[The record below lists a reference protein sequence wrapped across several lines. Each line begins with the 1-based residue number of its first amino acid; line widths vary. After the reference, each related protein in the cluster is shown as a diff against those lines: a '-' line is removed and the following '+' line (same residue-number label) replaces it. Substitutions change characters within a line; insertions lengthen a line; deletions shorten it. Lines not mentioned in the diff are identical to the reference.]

1 MEEEK
6 AFSSIDL
13 VGQCLIDEPRTLA
26 FEKAI
31 KKIVKPEHVVLDA
44 GTGSGVLALFSA
56 RAGAKKIYAIER
68 DEYVADTAIKC
79 FKANN
84 FKDKITLY
92 KGDVKVFT
100 FPNDTHFDVVV
111 MEMLTT
117 GMVDEFQVQAANNLH
132 KQKVV
137 NENTVFVPK
146 AQETYV
152 SLAETKFDIYGFLIK
167 MVKHLWNN
175 LSQNQKAKM
184 LSEKVLLSSIDFSH
198 LNEENF
204 STTLDIKV
212 KKSGILNSIYLSSIC
227 CFTNDFKIKDTET
240 LNSPVVIPLENELK
254 VKRGENINLELSY
267 KFGAGYKNLKVKAE
281 KK

>member
-31 KKIVKPEHVVLDA
+31 KKIVKPEHIVFDA

-56 RAGAKKIYAIER
+56 RAGAKKVYAIER
-68 DEYVADTAIKC
+68 DEYVADTAVKS

-84 FKDKITLY
+84 FGDKITLY
-92 KGDVKVFT
+92 KGDAKT
-100 FPNDTHFDVVV
+100 FEFQKDMHFDVIV

-137 NENTVFVPK
+137 DENTIFIPK
-146 AQETYV
+146 IQETYV
-152 SLAETKFDIYGFLIK
+152 SLAQTKFDIYGFSIK

-175 LSQNQKAKM
+175 LSQNQKVKM
-184 LSEKVLLSSIDFSH
+184 LSEKVLLNSIDFSH
-198 LNEENF
+198 PNEVNF
-204 STTLDIKV
+204 STVLKMKV
-212 KKSGILNSIYLSSIC
+212 KRSGVLNSIYLSSVC
-227 CFTNDFKIKDTET
+227 CLTNDFKIKDTET
-240 LNSPVVIPLENELK
+240 LNSPVVVPLAKDINIKKGEEIN
-254 VKRGENINLELSY
+254 VKISY
-267 KFGAGYKNLKVKAE
+267 IYGAGYKNFKVDLV
-281 KK
+281 

>member
-31 KKIVKPEHVVLDA
+31 KKVVKPEHIVLDA
-44 GTGSGVLALFSA
+44 GTGSGIMALFSA
-56 RAGAKKIYAIER
+56 RAGAKKVYALER
-68 DEYVADTAIKC
+68 DEYVADSAMES
-79 FKANN
+79 FKSNN
-84 FKDKITLY
+84 FGEKITLF
-92 KGDVKVFT
+92 KGDAKT
-100 FPNDTHFDVVV
+100 FEFPKDTHFDVVV

-146 AQETYV
+146 SQETYI
-152 SLAETKFDIYGFLIK
+152 SLAETRFNIYGFSIK

-175 LSQNQKAKM
+175 LSKNQKAKM
-184 LSEKVLLSSIDFSH
+184 LSDKVLLNSVDFSIP
-198 LNEENF
+198 NEENF
-204 STTLDIKV
+204 STVLKIRV
-212 KKSGILNSIYLSSIC
+212 NKSGVLNSVYLSSIC
-227 CFTNDFKIKDTET
+227 CLMDGFKIKDTET
-240 LNSPVVIPLENELK
+240 LNSPVVVPFLK
-254 VKRGENINLELSY
+254 DINVKKGEEINIKVSY
-267 KFGAGYKNLKVKAE
+267 KYGEGYKNFKVDLV
-281 KK
+281 